1 MTQGLICKP
10 RALGEAVLISRNIGW
25 ESGTKMKSHNGC
37 LGRKAHDCVSFL
49 LGSWIILSGYLPHP
63 RSAPVPGR
71 VLETY
76 LPSTG
81 QWSRRPCIHS
91 TQWLVK
97 NESILW
103 QVLFARQQG
112 GRGGENS
119 QLMEP
124 KEAGQR
130 PCWQAE
136 WSVFRLATSQHRSG
150 LVKITAVGLRQSSY
164 HSLSKRLAFLPPFLF
179 SCV

>member
-1 MTQGLICKP
+1 MKP
-10 RALGEAVLISRNIGW
+10 
-25 ESGTKMKSHNGC
+25 HNGC
-37 LGRKAHDCVSFL
+37 LGRKSYDHVPFL

-63 RSAPVPGR
+63 RGTFGPGR
-71 VLETY
+71 VLKTS

-81 QWSRRPCIHS
+81 QLSCRPCIHS

-103 QVLFARQQG
+103 QELFARQQG

>member
-1 MTQGLICKP
+1 MLGVSGLGVLEGCPMTVFLSYLGHGLFSQDT
-10 RALGEAVLISRNIGW
+10 RLIL
-25 ESGTKMKSHNGC
+25 E
-37 LGRKAHDCVSFL
+37 V
-49 LGSWIILSGYLPHP
+49 
-63 RSAPVPGR
+63 PVPGM
-71 VLETY
+71 VLETH

-81 QWSRRPCIHS
+81 RSSCRPCIHS

-112 GRGGENS
+112 GRGGEKA
-119 QLMEP
+119 QLIEP
-124 KEAGQR
+124 KDAGQR

-150 LVKITAVGLRQSSY
+150 LVKITAVGLRWSSY

>member
-1 MTQGLICKP
+1 MPICIGSES
-10 RALGEAVLISRNIGW
+10 RTRMEDLQAGCLWALG
-25 ESGTKMKSHNGC
+25 
-37 LGRKAHDCVSFL
+37 LGRKSHDCVPFL
-49 LGSWIILSGYLPHP
+49 LGSRLILSRYRPHP
-63 RSAPVPGR
+63 SSAPVPGR
-71 VLETY
+71 VLESH

-81 QWSRRPCIHS
+81 RSSCRPCIHS
-91 TQWLVK
+91 TQRLVK

-112 GRGGENS
+112 GRGGET

-124 KEAGQR
+124 KDAGQR

-136 WSVFRLATSQHRSG
+136 WSVFRLATSQHRSR

-164 HSLSKRLAFLPPFLF
+164 HSLSKRLAFLPPFPF